1 MEITSDNDTRQTT
14 TAVVSVRIPNGAD
27 GGLATEAERRLA
39 RADGVSDVTVDDL
52 RGLDPG
58 LSATVVTV
66 SVTIES
72 TGDLVG
78 AAVSDALDEV
88 TGVDIIVEGPD

>member
-1 MEITSDNDTRQTT
+1 MAITSDNETRQTT

-27 GGLATEAERRLA
+27 GDLATEAARRLM
-39 RADGVSDVTVDDL
+39 RTDGVNDVTVDDL
-52 RGLDPG
+52 RGLEPG

-66 SVTIES
+66 GVTIEL

-78 AAVSDALDEV
+78 ATVSDALDEV
-88 TGVDIIVEGPD
+88 MGVDSIGERPD

>member
-1 MEITSDNDTRQTT
+1 MAITSDNETRQTT

-27 GGLATEAERRLA
+27 GDLATEAERRLT
-39 RADGVSDVTVDDL
+39 RTDGVNDVTVDDL
-52 RGLDPG
+52 RGLEPG

-66 SVTIES
+66 GVTIEL

-78 AAVSDALDEV
+78 TAVSDALDGV
-88 TGVDIIVEGPD
+88 MGVDIFVEHPD